1 MSNDGTRQATAL
13 EWRAMAV
20 RSVMCLL
27 FSLGGWALHGRW
39 HEAST
44 AAYMLAFLFGGW
56 DLTRQVWVDLRHLQF
71 DTHFLMM
78 LVVPGSVAVGAWGEG
93 ALLLVLF
100 SASSAME
107 SYALGRTRREIDAL
121 LRRAPRTA
129 RRLVDG
135 KEALVPVESL
145 LPGDTVRVTANEQV
159 PVDLVVTSGT
169 SACDESSLTGE
180 SVPVD
185 KGSGKTAAGGTLN
198 LWGVLEG
205 RVLRPASES
214 ALQRIIRLIE
224 SAQRQKAPVQRF
236 TDRFG
241 TGYTVAVLAACT
253 AVFLHAWLRAGS
265 PLFLSVGDQP
275 SAFYRAMTLL
285 VVLSPCALVLS
296 VPSAILS
303 AIAHGARHGILFR
316 GGAAVENLARVG
328 WVTLDKTGTLTVGEL
343 KVTGFELVKGDG
355 PTLEGVARALA
366 TVSNHPMSRA
376 VARHLGEGHAADG
389 GRMEA
394 SETVP
399 GRGLR
404 ATWNGMK
411 VALGHRELVPAS
423 AGLEASEL
431 PGPREGLSEV
441 WVAMPGGAARFL
453 LMDTLRPEA
462 PALIRRLH
470 ADGVETC
477 ILTGDRATTA
487 AAIAAECGIREWR
500 ADLKPED
507 KLSVVMAL
515 RKEGRRVA
523 MVGDGVNDAPVLAAA
538 DVGIA
543 MGGRGSDAAIE
554 QADIVLMNDR
564 LENVVKAREL
574 SVRANKI
581 IRQNLAV
588 SLGTIGVMGV
598 LAVLMP
604 RLPLT
609 AGVAAHEGSTV
620 LVVLNSLRLLSRGG
634 GASRGDGASV
644 TP

>member
-1 MSNDGTRQATAL
+1 MSADNAVKAP
-13 EWRAMAV
+13 EPAWRSMAV
-20 RSVMCLL
+20 RSMGCLV
-27 FSLGGWALHGRW
+27 FSLGGWILHGRW

-44 AAYMLAFLFGGW
+44 AAYMLAFLMGGW
-56 DLTRQVWVDLRHLQF
+56 DLTRQAWADLRDLRF
-71 DTHFLMM
+71 DTHFLML

-107 SYALGRTRREIDAL
+107 SYAMGRTRREIDAL

-129 RRLVDG
+129 RRIVEG
-135 KEALVPVESL
+135 REAWVTVESL
-145 LPGDTVRVTANEQV
+145 MTGDVVRVTANEQV
-159 PVDLVVTSGT
+159 PVDLEVTLGT

-180 SVPVD
+180 SVPVEKSPGD
-185 KGSGKTAAGGTLN
+185 MASGGTLN

-205 RVLRPASES
+205 RVLRPAAES

-241 TGYTVAVLAACT
+241 TGYTVGVLAACT
-253 AVFLHAWLRAGS
+253 AIFLHAWLRMGS
-265 PLFLSVGDQP
+265 PMFLSSDAGP

-303 AIAHGARHGILFR
+303 AIAHGARQGILFR

-328 WVTLDKTGTLTVGEL
+328 WVTLDKTGTLTVGDL
-343 KVTGFELVKGDG
+343 KVAGFEVWKGS
-355 PTLEGVARALA
+355 EGSLKEAALA
-366 TVSNHPMSRA
+366 LARVSNHPMSRA
-376 VARHLGEGHAADG
+376 VARHLGGGGEGLG
-389 GRMEA
+389 EELVA

-404 ATWNGMK
+404 ALWKGSK
-411 VALGHRELVPAS
+411 AALGHRELVPLTS
-423 AGLEASEL
+423 GLEGAEL
-431 PGPREGLSEV
+431 PPPREGLSEV
-441 WVAMPGGAARFL
+441 WVATPGSAGRFL
-453 LMDTLRPEA
+453 LSDTLRPEA
-462 PALIRRLH
+462 RALIRRLH

-477 ILTGDRATTA
+477 ILTGDRASTA

-500 ADLKPED
+500 ADLRPED
-507 KLSVVMAL
+507 KLAAVMAL

-574 SVRANKI
+574 SVRANSI
-581 IRQNLAV
+581 IRQNLAL

-598 LAVLMP
+598 LAVFFP

-620 LVVLNSLRLLSRGG
+620 LVVLNSLRLLARSRE
-634 GASRGDGASV
+634 
-644 TP
+644 

>member
-1 MSNDGTRQATAL
+1 M
-13 EWRAMAV
+13 
-20 RSVMCLL
+20 
-27 FSLGGWALHGRW
+27 
-39 HEAST
+39 
-44 AAYMLAFLFGGW
+44 
-56 DLTRQVWVDLRHLQF
+56 
-71 DTHFLMM
+71 
-78 LVVPGSVAVGAWGEG
+78 
-93 ALLLVLF
+93 
-100 SASSAME
+100 
-107 SYALGRTRREIDAL
+107 
-121 LRRAPRTA
+121 
-129 RRLVDG
+129 
-135 KEALVPVESL
+135 
-145 LPGDTVRVTANEQV
+145 
-159 PVDLVVTSGT
+159 
-169 SACDESSLTGE
+169 
-180 SVPVD
+180 
-185 KGSGKTAAGGTLN
+185 
-198 LWGVLEG
+198 
-205 RVLRPASES
+205 
-214 ALQRIIRLIE
+214 
-224 SAQRQKAPVQRF
+224 
-236 TDRFG
+236 
-241 TGYTVAVLAACT
+241 
-253 AVFLHAWLRAGS
+253 
-265 PLFLSVGDQP
+265 
-275 SAFYRAMTLL
+275 
-285 VVLSPCALVLS
+285 
-296 VPSAILS
+296 
-303 AIAHGARHGILFR
+303 
-316 GGAAVENLARVG
+316 
-328 WVTLDKTGTLTVGEL
+328 
-343 KVTGFELVKGDG
+343 
-355 PTLEGVARALA
+355 A

-609 AGVAAHEGSTV
+609 VGVAAHEGSTV

-634 GASRGDGASV
+634 GASRGDGASA

>member
-1 MSNDGTRQATAL
+1 MSADDAVKAPMPA
-13 EWRAMAV
+13 WRSMAV
-20 RSVMCLL
+20 RSMGCLV
-27 FSLGGWALHGRW
+27 FSVGGWVLHGRW

-44 AAYMLAFLFGGW
+44 AAYMLAFLMGGW
-56 DLTRQVWVDLRHLQF
+56 DLTRQAWADLRDLRF
-71 DTHFLMM
+71 DTHFLML

-100 SASSAME
+100 SASTAME
-107 SYALGRTRREIDAL
+107 SYAMGRTRREIDAL

-129 RRLVDG
+129 RRIVEG
-135 KEALVPVESL
+135 REAWVTVESL
-145 LPGDTVRVTANEQV
+145 MTGDVVRVTANEQV
-159 PVDLVVTSGT
+159 PVDLEVTSGA

-180 SVPVD
+180 SVPVEKSPGD
-185 KGSGKTAAGGTLN
+185 TASGGTLN

-205 RVLRPASES
+205 RVLRPAAES

-241 TGYTVAVLAACT
+241 TGYTVGVLAVCT
-253 AVFLHAWLRAGS
+253 AMFLHAWLRMGS
-265 PLFLSVGDQP
+265 PMFLSSDAGP

-303 AIAHGARHGILFR
+303 AIAHGARQGILFR

-328 WVTLDKTGTLTVGEL
+328 WVTLDKTGTLTVGDL
-343 KVTGFELVKGDG
+343 KVTGFEVWKGS
-355 PTLEGVARALA
+355 EGSLKEVALA
-366 TVSNHPMSRA
+366 LARVSNHPMSRA
-376 VARHLGEGHAADG
+376 VARHLGDGREGLG
-389 GRMEA
+389 VELVA

-404 ATWNGMK
+404 AFWKGDK
-411 VALGHRELVPAS
+411 AALGHRELVPLAS
-423 AGLEASEL
+423 GLEASAL
-431 PGPREGLSEV
+431 PPPREGLSEV
-441 WVAMPGGAARFL
+441 WVATPGSAGRFL
-453 LMDTLRPEA
+453 LSDTLRPEA

-477 ILTGDRATTA
+477 ILTGDRASTA

-500 ADLKPED
+500 ADLRPED
-507 KLSVVMAL
+507 KLAAVMAL

-574 SVRANKI
+574 SVRANRI
-581 IRQNLAV
+581 IRQNLAL

-598 LAVLMP
+598 LAVFFP

-620 LVVLNSLRLLSRGG
+620 LVVLNSLRLLALGRE
-634 GASRGDGASV
+634 
-644 TP
+644 